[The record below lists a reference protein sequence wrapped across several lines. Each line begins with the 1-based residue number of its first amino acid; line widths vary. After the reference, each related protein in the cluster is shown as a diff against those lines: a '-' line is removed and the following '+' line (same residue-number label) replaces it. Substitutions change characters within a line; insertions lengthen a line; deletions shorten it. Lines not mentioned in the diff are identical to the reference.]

1 MHFRFGL
8 AIAASVLLS
17 ACVTQRPYAIV
28 SGERQQAADPTEAS
42 VRIMGVDGK
51 MYPSGWDKL
60 TIEPGQHMVLLRT
73 TRSDGRRMSPDA
85 MLPLDAKPCMRY
97 HVVAKLESSL
107 VLEPWWLVIKK
118 VERIGECVLPEPK
131 PGS

>member
-1 MHFRFGL
+1 MSLKFGL
-8 AIAASVLLS
+8 AIAANVLLS

-51 MYPSGWDKL
+51 MYPSGWSKL
-60 TIEPGQHMVLLRT
+60 TLEPGQHMVLMRT

-97 HVVAKLESSL
+97 HVVAKHGSSL
-107 VLEPWWLVIKK
+107 AVEPWWLEIKK
-118 VERIGECVLPEPK
+118 VERIGECVLERPK
-131 PGS
+131 PGA